1 MPHRGLDIQRPNQKT
16 IMLTILILAPLLL
29 LLALA
34 LLPGWLFWK
43 AEEEAWKAEEEARA
57 KVFDSSLDHTKQR

>member
-16 IMLTILILAPLLL
+16 IMLTTILILAPLLL

-34 LLPGWLFWK
+34 LLPGWLFWI
-43 AEEEAWKAEEEARA
+43 AEEEARA